1 VTRDQAEA
9 RAAERNA
16 ARPEGDTRHWIAR
29 EGDDGEWALVS
40 VRIPGYSPVS
50 PLKATTEAKPRPP
63 QADDPRT
70 NVVRDVGGPY
80 GPG

>member
-1 VTRDQAEA
+1 MTRSEAEL

-29 EGDDGEWALVS
+29 EGEEGEWALVS
-40 VRIPGYSPVS
+40 VRIPGYSPVD
-50 PLKATTEAKPRPP
+50 PLKAMTESKPRPQ
-63 QADDPRT
+63 QADDPRS

-80 GPG
+80 GGG